1 MDPFSPS
8 DQPLPSNDNGQ
19 SANGLGRNGLSR
31 NNPVRNDWSNSD
43 TPYRPNYGQEEPGV
57 APLAGRDGDA
67 PELIPVFE
75 DQGERFDKARNS
87 AMKVYLVL
95 ILVGVIIGAITLF
108 GIVLLL
114 QHFGLTDVPVPV
126 EQK

>member
-1 MDPFSPS
+1 MDPFPPS
-8 DQPLPSNDNGQ
+8 DQPFPPNGNGQ
-19 SANGLGRNGLSR
+19 STNGLNRNGLSR
-31 NNPVRNDWSNSD
+31 NNSARNNVSNSGS
-43 TPYRPNYGQEEPGV
+43 PYRSEYDQENAEM
-57 APLAGRDGDA
+57 APLSRVDRDV

-87 AMKVYLVL
+87 AMRVYFVL
-95 ILVGVIIGAITLF
+95 ILVGVVIGAITLF

-114 QHFGLTDVPVPV
+114 QHFGLTDVPVPT